1 MLRMDDIDPTLAL
14 TCADLAQR
22 AGLSRSLVHELVR
35 RGTIVGRKVGT
46 RTIIL
51 RADALAWLEGLPRTA
66 KEKKNER

>member
-1 MLRMDDIDPTLAL
+1 MDMDNIDPILAF

-35 RGTIVGRKVGT
+35 RGVIVGRRVGT

-51 RADALAWLEGLPRTA
+51 KADAVRWLEGLPKTGKEA
-66 KEKKNER
+66 KK